1 MMFEEQT
8 FEEIS
13 SRMLSN
19 VDDKFDKREGSII
32 YDATAPTALE
42 LELFYSMMG
51 MVLDE
56 TFADTASY
64 YYLIK
69 KAAERGLLPK
79 EETKA
84 VLKMETIPTNAQITV
99 GDRFNLNELNY
110 TVIQPI
116 ADEAGAYQVECETEG
131 TIGNQQFGFCLP
143 IETTNE
149 LNDLE
154 SAELTEVL
162 IPGEDEE
169 DVESFRERYFGSFGN
184 EAFGGNQTDYK
195 QRVNA
200 IDGVGGCKVIR
211 MWKKGYN
218 PAAFLPTS
226 AVTSWYNSIVGTL
239 TGEVKAWLTA
249 VYTAAVEKL
258 LTVGG
263 TVKVMIINSSYQKPS
278 DVLVNTVQTM
288 LDPEQ
293 NAGEGLGIA
302 PIGHV
307 VNVVGVANKTVNVS
321 ATITYSRDYSF
332 AVLKNSIFQTVDD
345 YFSELSQSW
354 DTESNL
360 IIRTS
365 ELDSRFMKIT
375 GISDITNIKL
385 NGSSSNLTLAENE
398 IPVRGDVNG

>member
-1 MMFEEQT
+1 MFEEQD

-19 VDDKFDKREGSII
+19 VDDKYDKREGSVI
-32 YDATAPTALE
+32 YDATAPMALE
-42 LELFYSMMG
+42 LALIYSMID

-56 TFADTASY
+56 VFADTASY

-69 KAAERGLLPK
+69 RASERGLLPK

-84 VLKMETIPTNAQITV
+84 ILKMEVMPITAAITA

-110 TVIQPI
+110 TVVQAI
-116 ADEAGAYQVECETEG
+116 EGETGSYQVECETAG
-131 TIGNQQFGFCLP
+131 TVGNQQLGAVLP

-169 DVESFRERYFGSFGN
+169 DVETFRERYFGSFGS
-184 EAFGGNQTDYK
+184 EAFGGNMTDYK
-195 QRVNA
+195 QKVND

-211 MWKKGYN
+211 EWKNGYN
-218 PAAFLPTS
+218 PATFIPNDTI
-226 AVTSWYNSIVGTL
+226 TTWYSSIIGTL
-239 TGEVKAWLTA
+239 SGEVRKWLTA
-249 VYTAAVEKL
+249 VYTAATKKL

-263 TVKVMIINSSYQKPS
+263 TVKVIIINSEYKKPS
-278 DVLVNTVQTM
+278 DVLVGVVQTI

-307 VNVVGVANKTVNVS
+307 VNVVGVTEKTVNFS

-332 AVLKNSIFQTVDD
+332 AILKDAICETIDN
-345 YFSELSQSW
+345 YFLELAEQWDSE
-354 DTESNL
+354 EHL
-360 IIRTS
+360 IVRTS
-365 ELDSRFMKIT
+365 ELDTRLMKIT
-375 GISDITNIKL
+375 GISDISNIRL
-385 NGSSSNLTLAENE
+385 NGSSSNLILAEGE
-398 IPVRGDVNG
+398 IPVRGSVNG

>member
-1 MMFEEQT
+1 MFEEQD

-19 VDDKFDKREGSII
+19 VDDKYDKREGSVI

-42 LELFYSMMG
+42 LALIYSMMD

-56 TFADTASY
+56 VFADTASY

-69 KAAERGLLPK
+69 RAAERGLLPK

-84 VLKMETIPTNAQITV
+84 ILKMKVMPITAAITA

-110 TVIQPI
+110 TVVQAI
-116 ADEAGAYQVECETEG
+116 EGETGSYQVECETAG
-131 TIGNQQFGFCLP
+131 TVGNQQLGVVLP

-169 DVESFRERYFGSFGN
+169 DVETFRKRYFGSFGS
-184 EAFGGNQTDYK
+184 EAFGGNMTDYK
-195 QRVNA
+195 QKVND

-211 MWKKGYN
+211 EWKNGYN
-218 PAAFLPTS
+218 PATFIPSDTI
-226 AVTSWYNSIVGTL
+226 TTWYSSIIGTL
-239 TGEVKAWLTA
+239 SGEVRKWLTA
-249 VYTAAVEKL
+249 VYTAATKKL

-263 TVKVMIINSSYQKPS
+263 TVKVIIINSEYKKPS
-278 DVLVNTVQTM
+278 DVLVGVVQTI

-307 VNVVGVANKTVNVS
+307 VNVVGVTEKTVNFS

-332 AVLKNSIFQTVDD
+332 AILKDAICETIDN
-345 YFSELSQSW
+345 YFLELAEQWDSE
-354 DTESNL
+354 EHL
-360 IIRTS
+360 IVRTS
-365 ELDSRFMKIT
+365 ELDTRLMKIT
-375 GISDITNIKL
+375 GISDISNIRL
-385 NGSSSNLTLAENE
+385 NGSSSNLILAEGE
-398 IPVRGDVNG
+398 IPVRGSVNG

>member
-1 MMFEEQT
+1 MFEEQD

-19 VDDKFDKREGSII
+19 VDDKYDKREGSVI

-42 LELFYSMMG
+42 LALIYSMMD

-56 TFADTASY
+56 VFADTASY

-69 KAAERGLLPK
+69 RAAERGLLPK

-84 VLKMETIPTNAQITV
+84 ILKMEVIPITAAITA

-110 TVIQPI
+110 TVVQ
-116 ADEAGAYQVECETEG
+116 AVEGETGSYQVECETAG
-131 TIGNQQFGFCLP
+131 TVGNQQLGAVLP

-169 DVESFRERYFGSFGN
+169 DVETFRERYFGSFGS
-184 EAFGGNQTDYK
+184 EAFGGNMTDYK
-195 QRVNA
+195 QKVND
-200 IDGVGGCKVIR
+200 IDGVGGCKIIR
-211 MWKKGYN
+211 EWKNGYN
-218 PAAFLPTS
+218 PATFIPTS
-226 AVTSWYNSIVGTL
+226 MVTTWYKSIIGTL
-239 TGEVKAWLTA
+239 SGEVKAWLTA
-249 VYTAAVEKL
+249 VYTAAMNKL

-263 TVKVMIINSSYQKPS
+263 TVKVIIINSEYKKPS
-278 DVLVNTVQTM
+278 DTLVNVVQTI

-307 VNVVGVANKTVNVS
+307 VNVVGVSNKTVNFS

-332 AVLKNSIFQTVDD
+332 AILKGTICETIDN
-345 YFSELSQSW
+345 YFMELSQQW
-354 DTESNL
+354 DDEENL
-360 IIRTS
+360 IVRTS
-365 ELDSRFMKIT
+365 EFDTRLMAIT
-375 GISDITNIKL
+375 GISDISNIRL
-385 NGSSSNLTLAENE
+385 NGSASNLILSANE
-398 IPVRGDVNG
+398 IPVRGSVNG

>member
-1 MMFEEQT
+1 MFEEQT

-19 VDDKFDKREGSII
+19 VDDKFDKREGSVI
-32 YDATAPTALE
+32 YDATAPMALE

-56 TFADTASY
+56 AFADTASY

-69 KAAERGLLPK
+69 RAAERGLLPK

-84 VLKMETIPTNAQITV
+84 VLKMKAIPTDAQIMV

-110 TVIQPI
+110 TVIHPI

-131 TIGNQQFGFCLP
+131 TIGNQQLGFCLP

-218 PAAFLPTS
+218 PAIFIPTS
-226 AVTSWYNSIVGTL
+226 AVTSWYSSIIGTL
-239 TGEVKAWLTA
+239 TGEVKAWVTA

-263 TVKVMIINSSYQKPS
+263 TVNVIIINSVYQQPS
-278 DVLVNTVQTM
+278 DVLVNKVQTM

-307 VNVVGVANKTVNVS
+307 VNVVGVVNKTINIS
-321 ATITYSRDYSF
+321 ATVTYSRDYSF
-332 AVLKNSIFQTVDD
+332 AILKNSMFQTVDD

-354 DTESNL
+354 DTENN
-360 IIRTS
+360 IIVRTS

>member
-1 MMFEEQT
+1 MFEEQD

-19 VDDKFDKREGSII
+19 VDDKYDKREGSVI

-42 LELFYSMMG
+42 LALIYSMMD

-56 TFADTASY
+56 VFADTASY

-69 KAAERGLLPK
+69 RAAERGLLPK

-84 VLKMETIPTNAQITV
+84 ILKMKVMPITAAITA

-110 TVIQPI
+110 TVVQAI
-116 ADEAGAYQVECETEG
+116 EGETGSYQVECETAG
-131 TIGNQQFGFCLP
+131 TVGNQQLGVVLP

-169 DVESFRERYFGSFGN
+169 DVETFRERYFGSFGS
-184 EAFGGNQTDYK
+184 EAFSGNMTDYK
-195 QRVNA
+195 QKVND

-211 MWKKGYN
+211 EWKNGYN
-218 PAAFLPTS
+218 PATFIPNDTI
-226 AVTSWYNSIVGTL
+226 TTWYSSIIGTL
-239 TGEVKAWLTA
+239 SGEVRKWLTA
-249 VYTAAVEKL
+249 VYTAATKKL

-263 TVKVMIINSSYQKPS
+263 TVKVIIINSEYKKPS
-278 DVLVNTVQTM
+278 DVLVGVVQTI

-307 VNVVGVANKTVNVS
+307 VNVVGVTEKTVNFS

-332 AVLKNSIFQTVDD
+332 AILKDAICETIDN
-345 YFSELSQSW
+345 YFLELAEQWDSE
-354 DTESNL
+354 EHL
-360 IIRTS
+360 IVRTS
-365 ELDSRFMKIT
+365 ELDTRLMKIT
-375 GISDITNIKL
+375 GISDISNIRL
-385 NGSSSNLTLAENE
+385 NGSSSNLILAEGE
-398 IPVRGDVNG
+398 IPVRGSVNG

>member
-1 MMFEEQT
+1 MFEEQD

-19 VDDKFDKREGSII
+19 VDDKYDKREGSVI

-42 LELFYSMMG
+42 LALIYSMMD

-56 TFADTASY
+56 VFADTASY

-69 KAAERGLLPK
+69 RAAERGLLPK

-84 VLKMETIPTNAQITV
+84 ILKMEVIPITAAITA
-99 GDRFNLNELNY
+99 GDRFNMNELNY
-110 TVIQPI
+110 TVVQAI
-116 ADEAGAYQVECETEG
+116 EGETGSYQVECETAG
-131 TIGNQQFGFCLP
+131 TVGNQQLGAVLP

-169 DVESFRERYFGSFGN
+169 DVETFRERYFGSFGS
-184 EAFGGNQTDYK
+184 EAFGGNMTDYK
-195 QRVNA
+195 QKVND

-211 MWKKGYN
+211 EWKHGYN
-218 PAAFLPTS
+218 PATFIPTD
-226 AVTSWYNSIVGTL
+226 TITTWYNSIIGTL
-239 TGEVKAWLTA
+239 SGKVKTWLTA
-249 VYTAAVEKL
+249 VYTAAVKKL

-263 TVKVMIINSSYQKPS
+263 TVKVIIINSEYKKPS
-278 DVLVNTVQTM
+278 DVLVGVVQTI

-293 NAGEGLGIA
+293 NAGEGLGLA

-307 VNVVGVANKTVNVS
+307 VNVVGVTERTVNFS

-332 AVLKNSIFQTVDD
+332 AILKDTICQTIDD
-345 YFSELSQSW
+345 YFLELAEQWDSE
-354 DTESNL
+354 DHL
-360 IIRTS
+360 IVRTS
-365 ELDSRFMKIT
+365 ELDTRLMKIT
-375 GISDITNIKL
+375 GISDISNIRL
-385 NGSSSNLTLAENE
+385 NGSSSNLILAEGE
-398 IPVRGDVNG
+398 IPVRGSVNG